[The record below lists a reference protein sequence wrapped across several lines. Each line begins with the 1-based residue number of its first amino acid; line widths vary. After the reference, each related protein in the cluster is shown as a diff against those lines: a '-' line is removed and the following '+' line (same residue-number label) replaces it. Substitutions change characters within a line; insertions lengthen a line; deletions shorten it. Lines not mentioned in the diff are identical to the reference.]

1 VARLFK
7 NLKLAFDV
15 LKLTFDYR
23 FFLKSGLN
31 FTLLGANREI
41 FGNQFLPLKLPITMI
56 DRRGIIDN
64 LQERLGMLRQLE
76 NLLLA
81 VNPDRKSLCYVSLG
95 SAPGSGSGLFLYGVP
110 VVGVRPGDSKATTVF
125 SEADSD
131 FRGIF

>member
-1 VARLFK
+1 
-7 NLKLAFDV
+7 
-15 LKLTFDYR
+15 
-23 FFLKSGLN
+23 
-31 FTLLGANREI
+31 
-41 FGNQFLPLKLPITMI
+41 MI

-95 SAPGSGSGLFLYGVP
+95 SAPSSGSGLFLYGVS
-110 VVGVRPGDSKATTVF
+110 VFGVRPSDSKTATIF
-125 SEADSD
+125 SKADGD